1 MHCRRAA
8 PEEGIKKARP
18 AAPDGVP
25 RKRFSDALA
34 QNWPKMAFAPFSFPV
49 KSKKNPGILLE
60 YRVFLWLRRQD
71 SNLRPPG
78 YEPDELPTAL
88 LRDMGRISRLPEYY
102 NTVRPGCQQV
112 FFRSFGEGPS
122 GAVGNMLPCQA
133 RPGTGFQSRQKI
145 LLPCPG
151 GKNIPQTCRNPR
163 QPNSEYSRKPRD
175 R

>member
-1 MHCRRAA
+1 MHRRRAS
-8 PEEGIKKARP
+8 PEEGIKKPARLRRTVSP
-18 AAPDGVP
+18 E
-25 RKRFSDALA
+25 SDFWMY
-34 QNWPKMAFAPFSFPV
+34 WPKIGPKRQSRSFQTTP
-49 KSKKNPGILLE
+49 KSQKNPGILLE

-151 GKNIPQTCRNPR
+151 RKNIPQTCRNPR